1 MRAAAARSADARME
15 GPNMVSRDL
24 LPIAAGRASDIAGLR
39 MWAISDSCCALWR
52 VLYRRA
58 RGHRLQPCH
67 RQNRK
72 AQLTGATDLTLP
84 EFELCAQRPKQR
96 SRFGGYDDRAPSH
109 RSREEHAGPADHEIA
124 EQIEAIDAAV

>member
-1 MRAAAARSADARME
+1 MLRALARPIPTCKRPPAAH
-15 GPNMVSRDL
+15 
-24 LPIAAGRASDIAGLR
+24 
-39 MWAISDSCCALWR
+39 
-52 VLYRRA
+52 
-58 RGHRLQPCH
+58 RG
-67 RQNRK
+67 QNRK